1 MMRLSEVAQQA
12 RFQAMQPGRTFTDAR
27 VLAASGLT
35 VAQQLDV
42 QAFEKAVRHADK
54 ARYWRSRKAQVVA
67 GTATNT
73 GMKAS
78 QYEAMARKQERM
90 VREIA
95 LQSEIRLQRRHDA
108 ERFDRALIGTML
120 GAAS

>member
-1 MMRLSEVAQQA
+1 MDQIPKESPRAFPAMR
-12 RFQAMQPGRTFTDAR
+12 FTDAR
-27 VLAASGLT
+27 VLAGSGLT
-35 VAQQLDV
+35 VAEQLDV
-42 QAFEKAVRHADK
+42 QAFERAASLSDK

-73 GMKAS
+73 GMKPS
-78 QYEAMARKQERM
+78 QYEAMARKAERQ

-108 ERFDRALIGTML
+108 ERFDRALISTML